1 MNICKSLRII
11 FRNKIYSLLN
21 IVGLAIGI
29 TSAALIFL
37 WVESKVN
44 FNKAIPNSRNIYV
57 GALHYFSASGECET
71 YFETNNPLKKTLDDE
86 FPEVKSCARYNDE
99 TLIFIPENTTS
110 SFEEKGAYADST
122 LFGMIGVKF

>member
-1 MNICKSLRII
+1 MNIKRSLRIL
-11 FRNKIYSLLN
+11 FRNKTYSLLN

-44 FNKAIPNSRNIYV
+44 FNKAIPNSRNMYV
-57 GALHYFSASGECET
+57 SAFNYFSASGECET

-86 FPEVKSCARYNDE
+86 LS
-99 TLIFIPENTTS
+99 LIHI
-110 SFEEKGAYADST
+110 
-122 LFGMIGVKF
+122 